1 MGSYAEC
8 WASNFYVESTKN
20 DVDPSLMQLFCSSD
34 KKVITANEANL
45 PHQLSRRVR
54 YGVDDEDDIENED
67 DINFVFYSTSAK
79 IVKDRLELIGYS
91 LANAKKVYLHS
102 LECEISK
109 YEKWIEGSHGDVFQ
123 STLKI
128 LHSMSLDKWL
138 TALKEINTKG
148 LTQISRMEE
157 LYGESLI
164 QNNVMD
170 NNDGS
175 LISYM
180 LKHDWYGFPGADL
193 NVALRLVFEII
204 PADEDF
210 VYDVTDLISSGYFD
224 IEDDLVEY
232 ARNISSQDY
241 YNSGKRIIL
250 TEGKSDTLILS
261 ESLKLLYPHLSD
273 YFTFMDFDGAKVGGG
288 AGSLANM
295 VKSFSGAGI
304 INKVIAVFD
313 NDTAAHAALKGLQ
326 KAKISNNIKV
336 FTLPEIEI
344 LNDYPTIG
352 PSGMVNMNVNGLA
365 GSIEPYLGK
374 SVLTDDEGNLYPI
387 QWTGL
392 DQGLQKYQGEI
403 TEKDKVQSNFKEQLK
418 ACQEDNL
425 LIDNYDWSGIK
436 TILEG
441 IFNLFHED
449 DGRQIISWAEEYYR

>member
-8 WASNFYVESTKN
+8 WASKFYIGSTKN
-20 DVDPSLMQLFCSSD
+20 DVDPSLMQLFRSTD
-34 KKVITANEANL
+34 KKVIPSNKSNL
-45 PHQLSRRVR
+45 PNQLSRWAR
-54 YGVDDEDDIENED
+54 YVDEDD
-67 DINFVFYSTSAK
+67 DINVVFYSAPVR
-79 IVKDRLELIGYS
+79 IVKDRLGLIGYS
-91 LANAKKVYLHS
+91 LANAKKAYSRYL
-102 LECEISK
+102 EGEISK
-109 YEKWIEGSHGDVFQ
+109 CEEKIEDSHGDFFQ
-123 STLKI
+123 STLKT
-128 LHSMSLDKWL
+128 LRSMSLDRWL
-138 TALKEINTKG
+138 ATLKEIHQKG
-148 LTQISRMEE
+148 LTH
-157 LYGESLI
+157 
-164 QNNVMD
+164 NNRYKRD
-170 NNDGS
+170 DDDGS

-180 LKHDWYGFPGADL
+180 LRHDWYGFPGVDL
-193 NVALRLVFEII
+193 NVALRLALEII

-210 VYDVTDLISSGYFD
+210 AYDVTDLISSGYFD

-232 ARNISSQDY
+232 SSNLSSQDY
-241 YNSGKRIIL
+241 YNNGKRIIL

-352 PSGMVNMNVNGLA
+352 PSGMVNMNVNVLA

-418 ACQEDNL
+418 ACQKDNL

-441 IFNLFHED
+441 IFKLFHED
-449 DGRQIISWAEEYYR
+449 DGRQIISWAEEYYK

>member
-1 MGSYAEC
+1 MGDYAEC
-8 WASNFYVESTKN
+8 WVRKFYVGSTK
-20 DVDPSLMQLFCSSD
+20 DDIDPSLMQLFRSID
-34 KKVITANEANL
+34 KKIIPSNKNNL
-45 PHQLSRRVR
+45 PNQLSRWVR
-54 YGVDDEDDIENED
+54 YIEDCDNID
-67 DINFVFYSTSAK
+67 VVLYSAPVR
-79 IVKDRLELIGYS
+79 IIKDRLDLIGYS
-91 LANAKKVYLHS
+91 LSNANKAYSRYL
-102 LECEISK
+102 EGEISK
-109 YEKWIEGSHGDVFQ
+109 YEEKIEDSHGDFFQ
-123 STLKI
+123 STLKM
-128 LHSMSLDKWL
+128 LRSMSLDRWL
-138 TALKEINTKG
+138 ATLKEIHEKG
-148 LTQISRMEE
+148 LTHNRYDREHT
-157 LYGESLI
+157 
-164 QNNVMD
+164 
-170 NNDGS
+170 DGS

-180 LKHDWYGFPGADL
+180 LRHDWYGFPGVDL
-193 NVALRLVFEII
+193 NVALRLILEII
-204 PADEDF
+204 PADEDL
-210 VYDVTDLISSGYFD
+210 VYDVTDLISSEYFD
-224 IEDDLVEY
+224 IEDDLVKY
-232 ARNISSQDY
+232 ASNISSQDY
-241 YNSGKRIIL
+241 YNNGKKIIL

-288 AGSLANM
+288 AGNLANM

-304 INKVIAVFD
+304 INRVIAVFD

-374 SVLTDDEGNLYPI
+374 SVLTDDEGNLYPV

-403 TEKDKVQSNFKEQLK
+403 TEKDKVQSSFKEQLK
-418 ACQEDNL
+418 VCQENNL

-449 DGRQIISWAEEYYR
+449 DGRQIISWAEEYYS

>member
-8 WASNFYVESTKN
+8 WVSKFYVGSTED
-20 DVDPSLMQLFCSSD
+20 DVDPSLMQLFRSTD
-34 KKVITANEANL
+34 KKVIPSNKNNL
-45 PHQLSRRVR
+45 PNQLSRWAR
-54 YGVDDEDDIENED
+54 YIDDD
-67 DINFVFYSTSAK
+67 DINVVFYSASVR
-79 IVKDRLELIGYS
+79 IIKDRLELMGYS
-91 LANAKKVYLHS
+91 LANAKKAYSRYL
-102 LECEISK
+102 EGKISK
-109 YEKWIEGSHGDVFQ
+109 CEEKIEDSHGDFFQ

-128 LHSMSLDKWL
+128 LHSMSLDRWL
-138 TALKEINTKG
+138 TTLKEIHEKG
-148 LTQISRMEE
+148 LIHNR
-157 LYGESLI
+157 YKRG
-164 QNNVMD
+164 ND
-170 NNDGS
+170 DGS

-180 LKHDWYGFPGADL
+180 LRQDWYGFPGVDL
-193 NVALRLVFEII
+193 NVALRLVLEII
-204 PADEDF
+204 PADKDF
-210 VYDVTDLISSGYFD
+210 VYDVTDLIVSEYFD
-224 IEDDLVEY
+224 PTDDLVKY
-232 ARNISSQDY
+232 ASNISSQDY
-241 YNSGKRIIL
+241 YNNGKKIIL

-374 SVLTDDEGNLYPI
+374 SVLTDGEGNLYPI

-392 DQGLQKYQGEI
+392 DPGLQKYQG
-403 TEKDKVQSNFKEQLK
+403 
-418 ACQEDNL
+418 
-425 LIDNYDWSGIK
+425 
-436 TILEG
+436 
-441 IFNLFHED
+441 
-449 DGRQIISWAEEYYR
+449 

>member
-8 WASNFYVESTKN
+8 WVSKFYVGSTKN
-20 DVDPSLMQLFCSSD
+20 DIDPSLMQLFRSTD
-34 KKVITANEANL
+34 KKVILSRKNTL
-45 PHQLSRRVR
+45 PNQLSRWAR
-54 YGVDDEDDIENED
+54 YIEDEDDIN
-67 DINFVFYSTSAK
+67 VVLYSARAK
-79 IVKDRLELIGYS
+79 IIKARLELTGYS
-91 LANAKKVYLHS
+91 LANARKAYSRYLGG
-102 LECEISK
+102 EISK
-109 YEKWIEGSHGDVFQ
+109 YEEKIKDSHGDFFQ
-123 STLKI
+123 STLKM
-128 LHSMSLDKWL
+128 LRSMSLDRWL
-138 TALKEINTKG
+138 ATLKEIHEKG
-148 LTQISRMEE
+148 LKHNRHDRENT
-157 LYGESLI
+157 
-164 QNNVMD
+164 
-170 NNDGS
+170 DGS

-180 LKHDWYGFPGADL
+180 LRHDWYGFPGVDL
-193 NVALRLVFEII
+193 NVALRLVLEII

-210 VYDVTDLISSGYFD
+210 VYDVTDLILSEYFD
-224 IEDDLVEY
+224 PTDDFVKY
-232 ARNISSQDY
+232 ASNISSQDY
-241 YNSGKRIIL
+241 YNNGKKIIL

-304 INKVIAVFD
+304 INKIIAVFD

-326 KAKISNNIKV
+326 KAKISNNIKI

-392 DQGLQKYQGEI
+392 DPGLQKYQGEI
-403 TEKDKVQSNFKEQLK
+403 TEKDKVQSRFKEQLK
-418 ACQEDNL
+418 TCKENNF
-425 LIDNYDWSGIK
+425 LIDCYDWSGIK
-436 TILEG
+436 IILEG

-449 DGRQIISWAEEYYR
+449 DGRQIISWAEEYYS

>member
-1 MGSYAEC
+1 MGDYAEC
-8 WASNFYVESTKN
+8 WVSKFYVGSTED
-20 DVDPSLMQLFCSSD
+20 DVDPSLMQLFRSTD
-34 KKVITANEANL
+34 KKFIPSNKSNL
-45 PHQLSRRVR
+45 PNQLSRWACYV
-54 YGVDDEDDIENED
+54 DEDD
-67 DINFVFYSTSAK
+67 DINVVFYSAPVR
-79 IVKDRLELIGYS
+79 IVKDRLGLIGYS
-91 LANAKKVYLHS
+91 LANAKKAYSRYL
-102 LECEISK
+102 EGEISK
-109 YEKWIEGSHGDVFQ
+109 CEEKIEDSHGDFFQ
-123 STLKI
+123 STLKT
-128 LHSMSLDKWL
+128 LRSMSLDRWL
-138 TALKEINTKG
+138 ATLKEIHQKG
-148 LTQISRMEE
+148 LTH
-157 LYGESLI
+157 
-164 QNNVMD
+164 NNRYKRD
-170 NNDGS
+170 DDDGS

-180 LKHDWYGFPGADL
+180 LRHDWYGFPGVDL
-193 NVALRLVFEII
+193 NVALRLALEII

-210 VYDVTDLISSGYFD
+210 AYDVTDLISSGYFD

-232 ARNISSQDY
+232 SSNLSSQDY
-241 YNSGKRIIL
+241 YNNGKRIIL

-313 NDTAAHAALKGLQ
+313 NDTAANAALKGLQ

-352 PSGMVNMNVNGLA
+352 PSGMANMNVNGLA

-374 SVLTDDEGNLYPI
+374 SVLTDEEGNLYPI

-392 DQGLQKYQGEI
+392 DRGLQKYQGEI
-403 TEKDKVQSNFKEQLK
+403 TEKDKVQSSFKEQLK
-418 ACQEDNL
+418 ACQENNL

-449 DGRQIISWAEEYYR
+449 DGRQIISWAEEYYS